1 MDAEM
6 SKTETMSKDA
16 IGLIADG
23 RRRRGARS
31 RAAILSHAI
40 GIASREGLDGL
51 TIGRIASDAG
61 ISKGNVTVLF
71 GDKQAIQVATLDAA
85 VELFVARVV
94 APAAG
99 HKSPLRRLRALVE
112 GWFDFVEQRVLP
124 GGCMLYATCSEYRA
138 RPGRIRER
146 AVQHREAWN
155 RQLASAARE
164 AKKMKELDA
173 DLDVEQLVFEL
184 TAFQSIAN
192 TAALAG
198 DRDALARARRSSL
211 QRIRSGNTA

>member
-1 MDAEM
+1 MTRRPTGHPFLDA
-6 SKTETMSKDA
+6 
-16 IGLIADG
+16 GLEHPGSVLAFAH
-23 RRRRGARS
+23 RGGAFHPD
-31 RAAILSHAI
+31 L
-40 GIASREGLDGL
+40 EGLEKRQVGL
-51 TIGRIASDAG
+51 QKRAR
-61 ISKGNVTVLF
+61 N
-71 GDKQAIQVATLDAA
+71 GDKEAIQVATLDAA
-85 VELFVARVV
+85 VELFIGRVV